1 MTRTTTLFISLML
14 LGTYCKA
21 QVYIEPFIGYQIDL
35 TSNDFKQVNTGLQC
49 SFKKSKGYEFVLH
62 LQESWA
68 IPFIASDSSFTTN
81 PALPVYA
88 SAKKTIQPKA
98 TSFSVGHRFVV
109 AGKKT
114 ANIFSIL
121 FNTGITYQNIK
132 VSYQYDK
139 SNYTILN
146 SDKTQSRLG
155 FYISGGAEYMRLL
168 TSGRIFFQLNVATP
182 PFGKKVKYPSS
193 FYFMAPLAINIGYAV
208 AFKNK

>member
-1 MTRTTTLFISLML
+1 MTKTSILIISLIL
-14 LGTYCKA
+14 LGACCKA
-21 QVYIEPFIGYQIDL
+21 QVYLEPFIGYQTDL
-35 TSNDFKQVNTGLQC
+35 NSNDFKQVNTGLQC
-49 SFKKSKGYEFVLH
+49 SFKKSKGYEFVLQI
-62 LQESWA
+62 QESWA
-68 IPFIASDSSFTTN
+68 IPFIAADSSFTPN

-88 SAKKTIQPKA
+88 SAKKTIRPKA
-98 TSFSVGHRFVV
+98 SSFSVGHRFVV

-146 SDKTQSRLG
+146 PDKTQSRLG
-155 FYISGGAEYMRLL
+155 LYISGGSEYMRLL
-168 TSGRIFFQLNVATP
+168 TNGRIFFQLNVATP
-182 PFGKKVKYPSS
+182 PFGKKIKYPSS

-208 AFKNK
+208 AIKNK